1 MWFICKIASQG
12 SSNISF
18 MWAYI
23 LFNYMKSK
31 HKYAFKNTT
40 MHRKYKY
47 FTSVM
52 AFNGLTGRGRFC
64 LKDVRQAFY
73 GVFI

>member
-1 MWFICKIASQG
+1 
-12 SSNISF
+12 
-18 MWAYI
+18 
-23 LFNYMKSK
+23 MKSK

-52 AFNGLTGRGRFC
+52 AFHGLTGRGRFC
-64 LKDVRQAFY
+64 LKDVRRAFY